1 MVLIDFPT
9 VLWAAGAALFFGVG
23 NAIAN
28 ILDGFPES
36 EHVPFVMQSAVCL
49 LVAGIVSI
57 IQSGLSICLYQRG
70 CTCSCIYNYKATEFE
85 NPETRRRSIIECVIS
100 GVFYSGALVLFRL
113 SFKFAEYGE
122 DVSPWLNAIVVFDL
136 FIAAVICHFGFE
148 ERMTFLQW
156 ITLVVVCAGVVVMCV
171 SDFLAKSDKVT
182 GLYLKAISSAV
193 AASSFFLVSNISIKN
208 AYAHDIS
215 VASLNY
221 LRMLAVISSGC
232 ISVLVATLVDE
243 KPFPHNWQVWSLM
256 AGSGALYGV
265 GIVCL
270 NYALWP
276 HCTAMALSIVTGGSS
291 VVSVV
296 SFVIA
301 ERTAMPPIVKL
312 AGISLVA
319 LAIVSI
325 VVMMCVSACQQEP
338 DDDADDAD
346 EFGKHGRVVLGSA
359 ESLRVDR
366 AITFH

>member
-1 MVLIDFPT
+1 MKT
-9 VLWAAGAALFFGVG
+9 KK
-23 NAIAN
+23 N
-28 ILDGFPES
+28 S
-36 EHVPFVMQSAVCL
+36 M
-49 LVAGIVSI
+49 
-57 IQSGLSICLYQRG
+57 RK
-70 CTCSCIYNYKATEFE
+70 T
-85 NPETRRRSIIECVIS
+85 RSITITFYHIGGGGGREEKKKYARHWRDIS
-100 GVFYSGALVLFRL
+100 GRFLCIDSKKTHAPTNKKYCQTGG
-113 SFKFAEYGE
+113 KHTHTHTQNTGK
-122 DVSPWLNAIVVFDL
+122 W
-136 FIAAVICHFGFE
+136 
-148 ERMTFLQW
+148 ER
-156 ITLVVVCAGVVVMCV
+156 G
-171 SDFLAKSDKVT
+171 
-182 GLYLKAISSAV
+182 GG
-193 AASSFFLVSNISIKN
+193 
-208 AYAHDIS
+208 
-215 VASLNY
+215 LNY